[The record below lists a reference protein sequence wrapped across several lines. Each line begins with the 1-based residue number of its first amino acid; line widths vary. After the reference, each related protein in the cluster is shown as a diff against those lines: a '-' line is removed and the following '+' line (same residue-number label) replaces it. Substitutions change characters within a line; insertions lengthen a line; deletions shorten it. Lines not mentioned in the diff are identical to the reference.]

1 MHAIELTSTAHE
13 GQVTLS
19 IPEAYRHDWNDKPVR
34 VILMVD
40 DEPPARPKG
49 SLLSS
54 LKAIQIEGPEDLSE
68 RHDAY
73 INGSADA

>member
-1 MHAIELTSTAHE
+1 MHALELTSTAHD

-19 IPEAYRHDWNDKPVR
+19 IPEAYRHDWNNKPVR

-40 DEPPARPKG
+40 DEPPARPRG

-54 LKAIQIEGPEDLSE
+54 LNPSLTPHLERSIQSIS
-68 RHDAY
+68 
-73 INGSADA
+73 

>member
-1 MHAIELTSTAHE
+1 MHAIELTSTAHD

-19 IPEAYRHDWNDKPVR
+19 IPEPYRHDWNNKPVR

-40 DEPPARPKG
+40 DDPPAKPKG

-54 LKAIQIEGPEDLSE
+54 LKAIQIEGPEDFSE
-68 RHDAY
+68 RHDDY
-73 INGSADA
+73 QNGVADA